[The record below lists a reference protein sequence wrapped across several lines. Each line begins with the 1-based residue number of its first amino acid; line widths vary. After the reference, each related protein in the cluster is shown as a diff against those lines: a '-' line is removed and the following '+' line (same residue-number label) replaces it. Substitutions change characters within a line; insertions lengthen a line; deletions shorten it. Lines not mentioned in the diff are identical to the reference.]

1 MTKDK
6 ITHIKPKT
14 HQGFV
19 ESNTWQDIIDGLRT
33 FYDPLAESEWEN
45 KKLKDVDHAYIQSLS
60 AVDTILKRQRKEI
73 NKKIKAI
80 KTALDYIKENR

>member
-1 MTKDK
+1 MTEDK

-19 ESNTWQDIIDGLRT
+19 TNNTWQEIIDTMRT
-33 FYDPLAESEWEN
+33 FYDPLAESEWKS
-45 KKLKDVDHAYIQSLS
+45 KKLKDVDHAYIQSLL

-80 KTALDYIKENR
+80 KTALAYIKENR

>member
-19 ESNTWQDIIDGLRT
+19 ESNTWQDIIDTMRT
-33 FYDPLAESEWEN
+33 FYDPLAESEWKS
-45 KKLKDVDHAYIQSLS
+45 KKLKTVDHAYIQSLL

-80 KTALDYIKENR
+80 KTALKYIEENK

>member
-14 HQGFV
+14 HEGFITG
-19 ESNTWQDIIDGLRT
+19 NPYKDILDEMRT
-33 FYDPLAESEWEN
+33 FHDPLAESEWKS
-45 KKLKDVDHAYIQSLS
+45 KKLKTVDHAYIQSLL

>member
-1 MTKDK
+1 MTEDK

-19 ESNTWQDIIDGLRT
+19 TNNTWQEIIDTMRT
-33 FYDPLAESEWEN
+33 FYDPLAESEWKS
-45 KKLKDVDHAYIQSLS
+45 KKLKDVDHAYIQSLL

-80 KTALDYIKENR
+80 KTALTYIEENR